1 MISEKAGS
9 REKEDGRSH
18 RRTRNREKVLRSFLE
33 LVDEKTGLPT
43 TEEVAGRAGVSRRS
57 IFRYFTDLDDMIV
70 KAYNYQIDELQDKF
84 PPPAPA
90 KTEGEVPDKIEEY
103 VDHLSSIYEY
113 TSSIREVL
121 SEKGIPSDI
130 RSRINAM
137 RSETLRNRLQEYF
150 GAFIDQDGVSED
162 DGEFK
167 SGAESLLYALESS
180 LSPESWDYLRG
191 PCGLSRERARE
202 AWIEM
207 LNRLF
212 IRQTS

>member
-1 MISEKAGS
+1 VISEKAES
-9 REKEDGRSH
+9 SEKEDGRSH

-33 LVDEKTGLPT
+33 LVEEKTGLPT

-90 KTEGEVPDKIEEY
+90 EAVDEVPDKIEEY

-121 SEKGIPSDI
+121 SEKGLPARI
-130 RSRINAM
+130 RSRLNSM
-137 RSETLRNRLQEYF
+137 RSKTLRNRLQEYF
-150 GAFIDQDGVSED
+150 GPFIEQDDFSGD
-162 DGEFK
+162 DGKFK
-167 SGAESLLYALESS
+167 SDAESLLYALESS

-191 PCGLSRERARE
+191 PCGLSRKRARE

-212 IRQTS
+212 IRQTK